1 MAKYIITEQQR
12 LAAGIKYSD
21 PDSTM
26 FEDDS
31 EEVETPMAGGVEQGL
46 LKFSGVSGG
55 NSKINHPS
63 FSLPAGHTCK
73 YAKDCK
79 TCADR
84 ETGALTDNPDIK
96 FRCFAA
102 SQENYLHDLRKMR
115 WHNYDLLKQQGNVT
129 DMANLIDASFRNA
142 FSTKKKGI
150 FKPIPVLRLHVGGDF
165 YDQIY
170 FEAWMEMARRYP
182 NMIIYAYTKALPFW
196 QKHKNVIP
204 KNFVLTASK
213 GGTHDFLIDTENFKS
228 SEVVFSPANAE
239 AKGLEI
245 DHDDSHAV
253 YGDKSFATILHGQQ
267 PPKSDASKAK
277 SANRKETGF
286 TGYNDKSKQKGKDM
300 NKIKE
305 GKIYLISEYHYNYLN
320 RILAEEIKPLN
331 PKQKNELAAA
341 GYDANLSVDINGY
354 DFILDLLSD
363 KAKRVFNSI
372 GYRGLTTLTNR
383 DLTQDKVTSLLAG
396 LNVNKVRKPAAPPI
410 SGINAKRPVVLPAG
424 GKDLRKRIDM
434 VKHQNRVQKYD
445 LANADVKIDTRTY
458 EDGSST
464 YIISPLSQKWK
475 AKLGEKRFA
484 ATQDNIRDFINMFN
498 AEGAKVLAEQVQTD
512 EGWGRN
518 LAAGLAMTAATMG
531 GVNAQAP
538 NQQAQQAQVSQ
549 SDTSSYRATGVGISD
564 DAGMAERMAASDARR
579 NLAQVMSGTVTG
591 AKQEKNDISRTED
604 GKYKCTI
611 VLSAPKQKA
620 QNQIDNSNLVKYTK
634 AMAKH
639 GYVTKAGENVDVFM
653 AMNKQNKIIK
663 SVSATGQTAG
673 AARMQAMQKAG
684 NPAATFSMYNLG
696 DSTVEVVVFY
706 Y

>member
-1 MAKYIITEQQR
+1 MAKYIITERQQ
-12 LAAGIKYSD
+12 A
-21 PDSTM
+21 M
-26 FEDDS
+26 FEED
-31 EEVETPMAGGVEQGL
+31 EIPMGGDVEQGL
-46 LKFSGVSGG
+46 LKFSIP
-55 NSKINHPS
+55 NAKIDHPS

-79 TCADR
+79 SCADR
-84 ETGALTDNPDIK
+84 ETGAITDNPESK

-102 SQENYLHDLRKMR
+102 SQENYQPNTRKMR
-115 WHNYDLLKQQGNVT
+115 WHNYDLLKSQRNVT
-129 DMANLIDASFRNA
+129 DMVTLIDKSFRTA

-150 FKPIPVLRLHVGGDF
+150 FKPVSALRLHVGGDF
-165 YDQIY
+165 FNHTY
-170 FEAWMEMARRYP
+170 FAAWMEMARKYP
-182 NMIIYAYTKALPFW
+182 DMTIYAYTKALPFW
-196 QKHKNVIP
+196 QKYKNVMP
-204 KNFVLTASK
+204 SNFVLTASE
-213 GGTHDFLIDTENFKS
+213 GGTHDYLIDVENFKS
-228 SEVVFSPANAE
+228 SQVVFSPANAE

-245 DHDDSHAV
+245 DHDDSHAAF
-253 YGDKSFATILHGQQ
+253 GDKSFATLLHGQQ

-277 SANRKETGF
+277 SANKKETGF

-300 NKIKE
+300 GKIKE

-320 RILAEEIKPLN
+320 RILTEEIKPLN

-424 GKDLRKRIDM
+424 GRDLRKRIDM

-464 YIISPLSQKWK
+464 HIISPLSQAWK
-475 AKLGEKRFA
+475 EKLGSKKFA
-484 ATQDNIRDFINMFN
+484 VTQDKIRDYLNMFN

-538 NQQAQQAQVSQ
+538 NQPVAMQQGQA
-549 SDTSSYRATGVGISD
+549 DTSNYTATGIGISD
-564 DAGMAERMAASDARR
+564 DADIAERMAVTDARKK
-579 NLAQVMSGTVTG
+579 LAQQMGGTVTG
-591 AKQEKNDISRTED
+591 AKQVSVNFESAGG
-604 GKYKCTI
+604 GKQRCTV
-611 VLSAPKQKA
+611 VLSAPKNKSDG
-620 QNQIDNSNLVKYTK
+620 QIDNTKLVKYTS

-639 GYVTKAGENVDVFM
+639 GYVTKAGESVDVFIK
-653 AMNKQNKIIK
+653 MNKENKPIK
-663 SVSATGQTAG
+663 SVSAIGQTAG

-684 NPAATFSMYNLG
+684 NPMATFSMYNLG
-696 DSTVEVVVFY
+696 DSTVEAVVFY